1 MTYNKKFNKKR
12 ESNKLL
18 VAGMSAIITTTALS
32 TVAEAAVN
40 SQNDSNQV
48 SIQSYSVNSF
58 INGIAPIARSLANN
72 NGLYASVM
80 IAQATLESAYG
91 TSALASYPNYNLFG
105 MKGSYYGNSVL
116 FPTLEDN
123 GKGQYSQINAKF
135 RKYPSYQESLQD
147 YVSLIKNG
155 LSWNPFF
162 YANVWVANTN
172 TYRDAT
178 AALTGTYATDTRYAA
193 KLNNLIETYNLTQ
206 YDTLNGYQDTSTG
219 NTSQTS
225 TPTANNSN
233 TTYTIV
239 SGDTLSKIAQKY
251 KVSVANLKEWNN
263 LKSDT
268 IYVGQ
273 KLTLGKTTTTPSKTT
288 STTNTPTTTSS
299 IYKVASGDTLSKI
312 AQKYKVSVANLKAW
326 NNLKTDTIYVGQ
338 KLNIS
343 KITTTPTKTTSTTT
357 TPTTTTSK
365 TYKVVSGDTLSKI
378 AQKYKVSVAN
388 LKAWNNLKSD
398 NIYIGQKLNISKTT
412 VTPAK
417 TTSTTKT
424 TQKAST
430 TTTSKT
436 YKVVSG
442 DTLSKIAQKYKISI
456 ANLKAWNNLKSD
468 NIYIGQKLNIS
479 KTTVTPAKTTST
491 TKTTQKAS
499 TTTTSKTY
507 KVVSGDTLSKIAQK
521 YKISIANLKA
531 WNNLKSDNIYIGQK
545 LNISKTTVT
554 PAKTTSTTK
563 TTQKAST
570 TTTSKTYKVV
580 SGDTLSKIA
589 KKYKISVANL
599 KTWNNLKS
607 DRIYVGQKL
616 NVSKAII
623 TKTSNSSVKTTA
635 TSISKSPSDLTTY
648 TVKTGD
654 SLSVIG
660 KVYNVSIN
668 NLKAWN
674 NLKTDTI
681 YVGQKIKIQKPQK
694 NTNNVTISNTKSTSS
709 KKYTVQSGDSLSVI
723 GKIYGVSINNLK
735 VWNHLKSDLI
745 YVGQQLI
752 VKK

>member
-1 MTYNKKFNKKR
+1 
-12 ESNKLL
+12 
-18 VAGMSAIITTTALS
+18 MSAIISTTAIS

-40 SQNDSNQV
+40 SQNEQLYNNQVFTNQV
-48 SIQSYSVNSF
+48 SMKSLSVNSF
-58 INGIAPIARSLANN
+58 INGIAPIARSIANN

-105 MKGSYYGNSVL
+105 MKGSYYGDSVL
-116 FPTLEDN
+116 LPTLEDN
-123 GKGQYSQINAKF
+123 GKGQYSQINANF

-147 YVSLIKNG
+147 YVRLIKNG
-155 LSWNPFF
+155 LSWNPYF

-206 YDTLNGYQDTSTG
+206 YDTLNRYQETSTG

-225 TPTANNSN
+225 NPTTSSSNN
-233 TTYTIV
+233 TYTIV
-239 SGDTLSKIAQKY
+239 SGDTLSKIALKY
-251 KVSVANLKEWNN
+251 HVTVSNLKAWNN

-273 KLTLGKTTTTPSKTT
+273 KLNISKTTTTPSKTT
-288 STTNTPTTTSS
+288 STTTPTIPSS
-299 IYKVASGDTLSKI
+299 
-312 AQKYKVSVANLKAW
+312 N
-326 NNLKTDTIYVGQ
+326 
-338 KLNIS
+338 
-343 KITTTPTKTTSTTT
+343 
-357 TPTTTTSK
+357 
-365 TYKVVSGDTLSKI
+365 TYKVVSGDILSKI

-398 NIYIGQKLNISKTT
+398 TIYVGQKLNIRKTT
-412 VTPAK
+412 TTTTK
-417 TTSTTKT
+417 TTSTIKT
-424 TQKAST
+424 PTA
-430 TTTSKT
+430 TTSKT

-442 DTLSKIAQKYKISI
+442 DTLSKIAQKYKISV

-468 NIYIGQKLNIS
+468 IIYVGQKLNIR
-479 KTTVTPAKTTST
+479 KTTTTT
-491 TKTTQKAS
+491 TKTTTKQQ

-507 KVVSGDTLSKIAQK
+507 KVVSGDTLSKIAKK
-521 YKISIANLKA
+521 YKISVANIKA
-531 WNNLKSDNIYIGQK
+531 WNSLKSDIIYVGQK
-545 LNISKTTVT
+545 LNISKTTTT
-554 PAKTTSTTK
+554 PTKTKSTTK
-563 TTQKAST
+563 TTTKPQT

-599 KTWNNLKS
+599 QAWNNLKS

-616 NVSKAII
+616 NVSKTII
-623 TKTSNSSVKTTA
+623 TKTSNSSVKTRT
-635 TSISKSPSDLTTY
+635 TSISKSPSNITTY

-674 NLKTDTI
+674 NLKSDTI

-694 NTNNVTISNTKSTSS
+694 NISTVATSNTKSTST

-723 GKIYGVSINNLK
+723 SKVYEVSVTNLK
-735 VWNHLKSDLI
+735 TWNHLKSDII